1 MNLPSSLEQSFTHSL
16 VFISQL
22 AVNCHDSFFSKKL
35 FSHLEKYILSYLRFM
50 NQQDSAKKE
59 EFFVILNILSDVL
72 EDIKHLKLAALEP
85 ILKTQKSLLQVK
97 LKLLKLPKIPEI
109 EEAVSQEKIPLNKLS
124 FLSPSEQKILSF
136 VRRSQHARA
145 RDIIDE
151 LGSLSERTVKR
162 SIKGLLNSGLLSKH
176 QEDKAVYYTTLLK
189 S

>member
-1 MNLPSSLEQSFTHSL
+1 MNLPPSLEQSFIHSL

-35 FSHLEKYILSYLRFM
+35 FGQLEKYILSYLQFM
-50 NQQDSAKKE
+50 RQQDSAKRKE
-59 EFFVILNILSDVL
+59 FLAILYILLDIL
-72 EDIKHLKLAALEP
+72 EDIKHLKLAALGP
-85 ILKTQKSLLQVK
+85 VLKTQKSLLQVK
-97 LKLLKLPKIPEI
+97 LKLLRLPKIPEK
-109 EEAVSQEKIPLNKLS
+109 EEGSSQEKIPLNKLS